1 MDQMHLPQ
9 VRDARVLRLARQV
22 LHRHAKMRIALDAQ
36 PGDQPNPVAAR
47 LAETV
52 SLSAATAVTRAPVSV
67 A

>member
-1 MDQMHLPQ
+1 M
-9 VRDARVLRLARQV
+9 
-22 LHRHAKMRIALDAQ
+22 LHRHVKMRIALDAQ